1 MLWNSETA
9 IHFSHFTA
17 NYEIEKKMHLNKFA
31 QQEEKSCILK
41 DD

>member
-17 NYEIEKKMHLNKFA
+17 NYEIEKKNAFKQICTAKMKRA
-31 QQEEKSCILK
+31 VY
-41 DD
+41 